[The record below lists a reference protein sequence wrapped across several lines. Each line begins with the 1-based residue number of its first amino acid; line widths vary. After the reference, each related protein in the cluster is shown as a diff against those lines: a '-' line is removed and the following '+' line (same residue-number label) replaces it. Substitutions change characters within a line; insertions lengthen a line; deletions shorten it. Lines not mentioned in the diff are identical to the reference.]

1 MIKKILEYFTKLW
14 YSLFIKGR
22 RVENKLRKKE
32 SGKMKHKYKAL
43 DVAKC
48 LLYLAKSKNI
58 EITNLK
64 LQKLL
69 YFCEAYYMCITDEN
83 QMFEE
88 NFNALT
94 YGPVILKVYNKYKT
108 WLSHPIELDD
118 DDSCMVFEISAE
130 ENEKYKETINSVLE
144 QFGPLKSSQLV
155 ALTHMKGSPWDEVWK
170 KNNETSD
177 YGTNGIIPKDKTK
190 DWFRREFI
198 DGN

>member
-1 MIKKILEYFTKLW
+1 MKKKLQYWVNSCYNRIIKDR
-14 YSLFIKGR
+14 IKGH
-22 RVENKLRKKE
+22 KDKKRE
-32 SGKMKHKYKAL
+32 SGKMKHEYKAL

-83 QMFEE
+83 QMFED

-94 YGPVILKVYNKYKT
+94 YGPVVLKVYNKYKA
-108 WLSHPIELDD
+108 WLSLPIEVDAED
-118 DDSCMVFEISAE
+118 NCMVFEISE
-130 ENEKYKETINSVLE
+130 EDNEKYKETINSVLE

-177 YGTNGIIPKDKTK
+177 YGASGIIPKDKTK